1 MKMEDASVEIVTIIS
16 KKNFC
21 DAHVVTQKPDLG
33 QEQTEENQILSEL
46 HEWYFICRYR
56 DVMNKRFSPD

>member
-1 MKMEDASVEIVTIIS
+1 MEDASVEIVTIIS

-21 DAHVVTQKPDLG
+21 DVHVVTQKPDLG

-46 HEWYFICRYR
+46 HE
-56 DVMNKRFSPD
+56 

>member
-1 MKMEDASVEIVTIIS
+1 MKMEDASVEIVTTIS

-21 DAHVVTQKPDLG
+21 DVPVVTQKPDLG

-46 HEWYFICRYR
+46 H
-56 DVMNKRFSPD
+56 K